1 MPVRVWRA
9 NAQEAL
15 LQLRDDVAV
24 AEAAGGSRAD
34 ARRVLRS
41 ESDLYAL
48 VVAFTDL
55 GGCTSIMQN
64 VGAPRAVALELAR
77 PCAPL
82 EQAAAAFER
91 AVRTSD
97 AAALV
102 RARTDA
108 DRGLPLLV
116 RALAAVREA

>member
-1 MPVRVWRA
+1 M
-9 NAQEAL
+9 
-15 LQLRDDVAV
+15 LQLRDDVAA
-24 AEAAGGSRAD
+24 AEAAGGSQAE
-34 ARRVLRS
+34 ARRVLHS

-55 GGCTSIMQN
+55 GGCRSIMQN
-64 VGAPRAVALELAR
+64 VGAPTAVALELAR

-91 AVRTSD
+91 AVTTSD

-102 RARTDA
+102 RARIDA
-108 DRGLPLLV
+108 ERALPLLV
-116 RALAAVREA
+116 RALTEVRRA